1 MTKIISYVAVLLLAG
16 MHVSAQTGEPATP
29 VKKGNE
35 WQMPKDVLVRSKKY
49 SEGLQQSL
57 GLDSLTTRKVFDL
70 YLGNT
75 KTVDEIR
82 VGTGSEKQ
90 KKDALAVNQLEFD
103 EKVKSILSPD
113 QSAAYVK
120 ERKAGRFSLSTTH

>member
-1 MTKIISYVAVLLLAG
+1 MNKMISCFAVLTLAG
-16 MHVSAQTGEPATP
+16 MHVFAQTGEPATP
-29 VKKGNE
+29 VKTGNE
-35 WQMPKDVLVRSKKY
+35 WQMPKDVIVRSKKF
-49 SEGLQQSL
+49 SETLRQSL

-82 VGTGSEKQ
+82 VGAGSEKQ

-103 EKVKSILSPD
+103 EKVKSVLSPA
-113 QSAAYVK
+113 QSETYARG
-120 ERKAGRFSLSTTH
+120 RKAGRFKF

>member
-1 MTKIISYVAVLLLAG
+1 MISCFAVLTLAG
-16 MHVSAQTGEPATP
+16 MHVFAQTGEPATP
-29 VKKGNE
+29 VKTGNE
-35 WQMPKDVLVRSKKY
+35 WQMPKDVIVRSKKF
-49 SEGLQQSL
+49 SETLRQSL

-82 VGTGSEKQ
+82 VGAGSEKQ

-103 EKVKSILSPD
+103 EKVKSVLSPA
-113 QSAAYVK
+113 QSETYARG
-120 ERKAGRFSLSTTH
+120 RKAGRFKF

>member
-1 MTKIISYVAVLLLAG
+1 MTKKISFVAVLVLAG
-16 MHVSAQTGEPATP
+16 MHVFAQAGEPATP

-35 WQMPKDVLVRSKKY
+35 WQMPKDVLVRSKKF

-103 EKVKSILSPD
+103 EKVKSVLSPA

-120 ERKAGRFSLSTTH
+120 ERKAGRFRF

>member
-1 MTKIISYVAVLLLAG
+1 MISFVAVLTLAG
-16 MHVSAQTGEPATP
+16 LHVFAQAKEPSTP

-35 WQMPKDVLVRSKKY
+35 WQMPKDVLERSKKY
-49 SEGLQQSL
+49 SEGLRQSL

-82 VGTGSEKQ
+82 VGAGSEKQ

-103 EKVKSILSPD
+103 EKVKAVLSPG
-113 QSAAYVK
+113 QSAAYEK
-120 ERKAGRFSLSTTH
+120 GRKAGRFRF